1 MLKKLLYGCA
11 LMAFV
16 SSCDENFDD
25 WAAPQGFEP
34 EESQLIQINVT
45 PAEDVDIATAKDT
58 IDLFS
63 FGTDAPDSYSVDSIE
78 VYVED
83 STGVKY
89 PVTPTKESFKARK
102 VGVLKAEL
110 IDVVEK
116 IYGKRP
122 TPRELTIKSAIY
134 AYTDASK
141 STLVRSAFS
150 TSKLNVTLVAP
161 KISENYYVVG
171 GTLDWAESAASKAQK
186 FNHSDKDVYDDPIF
200 TITIPA
206 AAEGDTWFAIGDD
219 EACDAIAAGD
229 WSKLLGNT
237 TGNGESGT
245 SGMLKPRNEIGNDGS
260 FKVDAGAKFIKI
272 ELNMMDGTYKVT
284 PLSFNQYIGVI
295 GNHNGWGADEPIAS
309 PSYDGIYQGYV
320 YLDGEFKIRQN
331 ASWDDADTWGGNG
344 TVGALVQPGANLNAE
359 AGVYQVDVNLQTSTY
374 SLTKVTSI
382 TCVGNHNGW
391 NVSDASQ
398 HMTYNVEN
406 KCWEIT
412 TTLTNGFK
420 FAMNDDWTV
429 SWGGA
434 DGDPANYDNLT
445 QYSGKDLD
453 APQGDGEYFVQ
464 LYLTCE
470 GKSKVV
476 LTKK

>member
-186 FNHSDKDVYDDPIF
+186 FNHSDKDVYDDPVF
-200 TITIPA
+200 TITIP

-237 TGNGESGT
+237 TGNGENGT

-284 PLSFNQYIGVI
+284 AINFENYLFFIGATDGWSGSDQKVALVSDE
-295 GNHNGWGADEPIAS
+295 GLYKGFVYVADPNGWG
-309 PSYDGIYQGYV
+309 
-320 YLDGEFKIRQN
+320 LDFKFQRV
-331 ASWDDADTWGGNG
+331 AGSWDNEINSGTFTGGITGDVAADDGNIKVTAGEGVYYMELDMVNNTLKGTKIYKVGLIGDFNEWGGDVEM
-344 TVGALVQPGANLNAE
+344 TWNATD
-359 AGVYQVDVNLQTSTY
+359 YCY
-374 SLTKVTSI
+374 
-382 TCVGNHNGW
+382 
-391 NVSDASQ
+391 
-398 HMTYNVEN
+398 
-406 KCWEIT
+406 
-412 TTLTNGFK
+412 
-420 FAMNDDWTV
+420 
-429 SWGGA
+429 
-434 DGDPANYDNLT
+434 
-445 QYSGKDLD
+445 
-453 APQGDGEYFVQ
+453 
-464 LYLTCE
+464 
-470 GKSKVV
+470 
-476 LTKK
+476 

>member
-1 MLKKLLYGCA
+1 
-11 LMAFV
+11 MAFV

-116 IYGKRP
+116 IYGERP

-150 TSKLNVTLVAP
+150 TSKLNVTLVAA

-284 PLSFNQYIGVI
+284 AINFENYLFFIGATDGWSGSDQKVALVSDE
-295 GNHNGWGADEPIAS
+295 GLYKGFVYVADPNGWG
-309 PSYDGIYQGYV
+309 
-320 YLDGEFKIRQN
+320 LDFKFQRV
-331 ASWDDADTWGGNG
+331 AGSWDNEINSGTFTGGITGDVADDGGNIKVTEGEGVYYLELDMVNNTLKGTKINKVGLIGDFNEWGGDVEMTWNATDYCYEVTNPGVTSNG
-344 TVGALVQPGANLNAE
+344 WKFRFNEDWAINLGGELDNLTFGGANLSA
-359 AGVYQVDVNLQTSTY
+359 
-374 SLTKVTSI
+374 
-382 TCVGNHNGW
+382 VGNTIKLFPTRKTN
-391 NVSDASQ
+391 NNIFAV
-398 HMTYNVEN
+398 VE
-406 KCWEIT
+406 
-412 TTLTNGFK
+412 
-420 FAMNDDWTV
+420 
-429 SWGGA
+429 
-434 DGDPANYDNLT
+434 
-445 QYSGKDLD
+445 
-453 APQGDGEYFVQ
+453 
-464 LYLTCE
+464 
-470 GKSKVV
+470 
-476 LTKK
+476 

>member
-1 MLKKLLYGCA
+1 MKIKSYIMAGMAALLLSA
-11 LMAFV
+11 
-16 SSCDENFDD
+16 CDETFNDWVIPAQNTQDAIVSFGNGSIATVDVIDFATITDDSVKVCDITAPTSSDAEYAAKRTFKLVLDDRTFDISENGKI
-25 WAAPQGFEP
+25 A
-34 EESQLIQINVT
+34 
-45 PAEDVDIATAKDT
+45 AEDLKNYI
-58 IDLFS
+58 ID
-63 FGTDAPDSYSVDSIE
+63 
-78 VYVED
+78 
-83 STGVKY
+83 K
-89 PVTPTKESFKARK
+89 
-102 VGVLKAEL
+102 
-110 IDVVEK
+110 
-116 IYGKRP
+116 YGKAP
-122 TPRELTIKSAIY
+122 YEREITSRIFATIGSDN
-134 AYTDASK
+134 T
-141 STLVRSAFS
+141 S
-150 TSKLNVTLVAP
+150 TSFTSDNFIIKAKLTAP
-161 KISENYYVVG
+161 KISANYYVVG

-186 FNHSDKDVYDDPIF
+186 FNHSDKDVYDDPVF

-206 AAEGDTWFAIGDD
+206 GEGDTWFAIGDD
-219 EACDAIAAGD
+219 EALDAISND
-229 WSKLLGNT
+229 NVWNKLLGTASGN
-237 TGNGESGT
+237 GNNGESGQ
-245 SGMLKPRNEIGNDGS
+245 LKARSELSDDGS
-260 FKVDAGAKFIKI
+260 FKVDAGAKYIKI
-272 ELNMMDGTYKVT
+272 EINMMDGTYKVT
-284 PLSFNQYIGVI
+284 PLNFNQYIGVI

-320 YLDGEFKIRQN
+320 YLDGGFKIRQN

-344 TVGALVQPGANLNAE
+344 TVGALVQPGDNLNAE

-434 DGDPANYDNLT
+434 DGNPANYDNLT

-453 APQGDGEYFVQ
+453 APNGDGEYLVQ
-464 LYLTCE
+464 FYLTCE